1 MDRDKS
7 TICRHFRSATDDGQV
22 GRPAI
27 LTEDMVDKLVNT
39 IEQMTKAA
47 DSKYQVTL
55 NMVMTAL
62 KMKCCEK
69 TARRALHA
77 RGVRFHPMR
86 EKPVPGL
93 SCQGLQV
100 GYLASSCLWGSRF
113 GSDVSAFR
121 CLARSAR
128 TAN

>member
-1 MDRDKS
+1 MGRDKS
-7 TICRHFRSATDDGQV
+7 TICRHFNTSTGAAQL
-22 GRPAI
+22 GRPAS
-27 LTEDMVDKLVNT
+27 LTEEMVDKLVHT

-55 NMVMTAL
+55 NMAMAAL

-100 GYLASSCLWGSRF
+100 GYVVSRFRSGSRLVF
-113 GSDVSAFR
+113 SAYG
-121 CLARSAR
+121 
-128 TAN
+128 

>member
-1 MDRDKS
+1 
-7 TICRHFRSATDDGQV
+7 
-22 GRPAI
+22 
-27 LTEDMVDKLVNT
+27 MVDKLVNT

-100 GYLASSCLWGSRF
+100 GYLASSCLWGVQVRV
-113 GSDVSAFR
+113 GCLGVSVPRPIGAHGQLR
-121 CLARSAR
+121 CALRG
-128 TAN
+128 T

>member
-1 MDRDKS
+1 MGRDKS
-7 TICRHFRSATDDGQV
+7 TICRHFNTSTDGAQL
-22 GRPAI
+22 GRPAK
-27 LTEDMVDKLVNT
+27 LTEEMVDKLVHT

-55 NMVMTAL
+55 NMAMAAL

-100 GYLASSCLWGSRF
+100 GYVVSRF
-113 GSDVSAFR
+113 RCGPRLVFSAHG
-121 CLARSAR
+121 
-128 TAN
+128 